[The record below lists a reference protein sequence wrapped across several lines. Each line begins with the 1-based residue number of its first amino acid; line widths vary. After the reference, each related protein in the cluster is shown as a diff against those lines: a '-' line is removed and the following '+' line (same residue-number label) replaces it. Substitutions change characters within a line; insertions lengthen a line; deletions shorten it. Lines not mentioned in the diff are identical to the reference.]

1 MKDDAVSPVIGVMLM
16 LSITII
22 LAAVLM
28 AFAGGMA
35 DTKPATPSVDLSAAF
50 VKNGSDEIVLCVSH
64 NGGDAL
70 NPDDIKVTAYVRNA
84 AASGTPL
91 IIKDLIGD
99 DTAWN
104 AGETLVIDKDKTAEL
119 LLGQADAEAV
129 SAAAK
134 NATPVEIGIYHIP
147 SSNVIYH
154 ADILLEAA

>member
-1 MKDDAVSPVIGVMLM
+1 MRDDAVSPVIGVMLM

-50 VKNGSDEIVLCVSH
+50 VKNSSDIVLCVSH

-91 IIKDLIGD
+91 IIKDCIGD

-119 LLGQADAEAV
+119 LGLAAEAV
-129 SAAAK
+129 NTAAEKSA
-134 NATPVEIGIYHIP
+134 PVEIGIYHIP

>member
-1 MKDDAVSPVIGVMLM
+1 MRDDAVSPVIGVMLM
-16 LSITII
+16 LTITII
-22 LAAVLM
+22 IAAVLM

-104 AGETLVIDKDKTAEL
+104 AGETLVIDKDRTAEL
-119 LLGQADAEAV
+119 LGLAAEAV
-129 SAAAK
+129 NTAAK

>member
-1 MKDDAVSPVIGVMLM
+1 MRDDAVSPVIGVMLM

-91 IIKDLIGD
+91 LIKDLIGD

-104 AGETLVIDKDKTAEL
+104 AGETLVIPKDKTAEL
-119 LLGQADAEAV
+119 LGLADAAAV
-129 SAAAK
+129 STAAEKSA
-134 NATPVEIGIYHIP
+134 PVEIGIYHIP

>member
-50 VKNGSDEIVLCVSH
+50 VKNSSDIVLCVSH

-91 IIKDLIGD
+91 IIKDFIGD

-104 AGETLVIDKDKTAEL
+104 AGETLVIDKNKTAEL

-129 SAAAK
+129 SAAAA
-134 NATPVEIGIYHIP
+134 NSTPVEIGIYHIP

>member
-1 MKDDAVSPVIGVMLM
+1 MRDDAVSPVIGVMLM

-91 IIKDLIGD
+91 IIKDFIGD

-119 LLGQADAEAV
+119 LGLAAEAV
-129 SAAAK
+129 NTAAE

>member
-1 MKDDAVSPVIGVMLM
+1 MRDDAVSPVIGVMLM

-50 VKNGSDEIVLCVSH
+50 VKNSSDEIVLCVSH

-84 AASGTPL
+84 DASGTPL
-91 IIKDLIGD
+91 IIKDCIGD

-119 LLGQADAEAV
+119 LGLANAEAV
-129 SAAAK
+129 SAAAEK
-134 NATPVEIGIYHIP
+134 SAPVEIGIYHIP

>member
-35 DTKPATPSVDLSAAF
+35 DTKPAAPSVDLSAAF
-50 VKNGSDEIVLCVSH
+50 VKNGSDIVLCVSH

-91 IIKDLIGD
+91 IIKDRIGD

-119 LLGQADAEAV
+119 LLGQADAASV
-129 SAAAK
+129 SAADK

>member
-1 MKDDAVSPVIGVMLM
+1 MRDDAVSPVIGVMLM

-28 AFAGGMA
+28 AFAGSMA

-50 VKNGSDEIVLCVSH
+50 VKNSSDIVLCVSH

-84 AASGTPL
+84 DASGTPL
-91 IIKDLIGD
+91 IIKDFIGD

-129 SAAAK
+129 NTAAK

>member
-1 MKDDAVSPVIGVMLM
+1 MRDDAVSPVIGVMLM

-50 VKNGSDEIVLCVSH
+50 VKNGSDIVLCVSH

-104 AGETLVIDKDKTAEL
+104 AGETLVIDKDKTAK
-119 LLGQADAEAV
+119 LLGLADAEAV

>member
-1 MKDDAVSPVIGVMLM
+1 MRDDAVSPVIGVMLM

-50 VKNGSDEIVLCVSH
+50 VKNGSDIVLCVSH
-64 NGGDAL
+64 DGGDAL

-91 IIKDLIGD
+91 IIKDFIGD

-119 LLGQADAEAV
+119 LLGQADAASV

>member
-1 MKDDAVSPVIGVMLM
+1 MRDDAVSPVIGVMLM

-50 VKNGSDEIVLCVSH
+50 VKNGSDIVLCVSH
-64 NGGDAL
+64 DGGDAL

-91 IIKDLIGD
+91 IIKDCIGD

-104 AGETLVIDKDKTAEL
+104 AGETLVIDKNKTAEL
-119 LLGQADAEAV
+119 LGLAEAEAV
-129 SAAAK
+129 NTAAE

>member
-22 LAAVLM
+22 IAAVLM

-35 DTKPATPSVDLSAAF
+35 DTKPATPSVDLSAEF
-50 VKNGSDEIVLCVSH
+50 VKSDEGIVLRLSH

-70 NPDDIKVTAYVRNA
+70 NPKDIKVTAYV
-84 AASGTPL
+84 ASASSSGEQL
-91 IIKDLIGD
+91 IIKDLIPVD

-104 AGETLVIDKDKTAEL
+104 AGESILLTADKTKS
-119 LLGQADAEAV
+119 LLGIDDV
-129 SAAAK
+129 SSAAEK
-134 NATPVEIGIYHIP
+134 STPVEIGIYHLP

-154 ADILLEAA
+154 AAILIE

>member
-1 MKDDAVSPVIGVMLM
+1 MRDDAVSPVIGVMLM

-70 NPDDIKVTAYVRNA
+70 NPDDIKVTAYVKNA

-104 AGETLVIDKDKTAEL
+104 AGETLVIDKDKTAK
-119 LLGQADAEAV
+119 LLGLDDAEAV

>member
-1 MKDDAVSPVIGVMLM
+1 MRDDAVSPVIGVMLM

-50 VKNGSDEIVLCVSH
+50 VKNSSDIVLCVSH

-119 LLGQADAEAV
+119 LGLAAEAV
-129 SAAAK
+129 NTAAK

>member
-1 MKDDAVSPVIGVMLM
+1 MRDDAVSPVIGVMLM

-50 VKNGSDEIVLCVSH
+50 VKNGSDIVLCVSH

-91 IIKDLIGD
+91 IIKDFIGD

-104 AGETLVIDKDKTAEL
+104 AGETLVIDKNKTAEL

-129 SAAAK
+129 SAAAA
-134 NATPVEIGIYHIP
+134 NSTPVEIGIYHIP